1 MLKRVFTIMTRRK
14 IVDDAVQGIIV
25 GGVLG
30 FVTVA
35 LLINN
40 IQNVI

>member
-1 MLKRVFTIMTRRK
+1 MLKRVFTRMTRRK
-14 IVDDAVQGIIV
+14 IVDDVVQGILA

-35 LLINN
+35 SLFNN
-40 IQNVI
+40 SQIEI